1 MATGGRSALTR
12 ASTPDGHDRQVRTG
26 SEVNPG
32 VEPRPLRTN
41 PAADDTFFDRAHTA
55 AMTLTDYAINIALI
69 LLVLVQIRDRR
80 LDLRSLLI
88 PVVAVAGAATYYLKG
103 IPTVGHDVA
112 LDVALGCVGA
122 ALGTACAFT
131 TKVWRAGDGMAHSKA
146 GVVASALWIVGV
158 GSRLV
163 FEVYATHGGIGS
175 IARFSITNRISGVPA
190 WTSALVIM
198 AMSEVVTRLIALRL
212 RGVGVQALAN
222 GAPLPASALAGSMA
236 A

>member
-1 MATGGRSALTR
+1 M
-12 ASTPDGHDRQVRTG
+12 PNGHDRQVGTG

-41 PAADDTFFDRAHTA
+41 PAADDTFLDRAHTA
-55 AMTLTDYAINIALI
+55 AMTLTDYAINIALV

-88 PVVAVAGAATYYLKG
+88 PVVAVAGAAIYYLKG

-112 LDVALGCVGA
+112 LDVALGCFGA

-131 TKVWRAGDGMAHSKA
+131 TKMWRAHDGMAHSKA
-146 GVVASALWIVGV
+146 GAVAAVLWIVGV
-158 GSRLV
+158 GSRLT
-163 FEVYATHGGIGS
+163 FEVYATHGGAGS
-175 IARFSITNRISGVPA
+175 IARFSITNRISGVEE
-190 WTSALVIM
+190 WTAALVIM
-198 AMSEVVTRLIALRL
+198 AMSEVVTRLIVLRL
-212 RGVGVQALAN
+212 RGAGVQALAT
-222 GAPLPASALAGSMA
+222 GAPLPRSASAGSMA